1 MNTFDYDFDDRP
13 RPARKASNMIW
24 NVLTV
29 LILVGVVCLAGG
41 FLAIFLN
48 PYSGLNPFPPAAPLA
63 GLEMPSTTP
72 TPRSGLPP
80 TWTPG
85 PTLEPTATFTP
96 RPTAT
101 PPPTETPFSLVTPG
115 ADTPTAEIAIATL
128 KATAGGKAFVLQSG
142 NPLAIAN
149 IYHPDLA
156 CNWMG
161 VGGQVFD
168 LKGSVVLGQ
177 QIQLGGVLAG
187 TPIPAGYPTL
197 TGVLPYAPGYYE
209 FTLGSRPSASNGKL
223 WVQLV
228 DQAGLLMSD
237 KVFFDTYDDCQKNLI
252 IINFK
257 QVR

>member
-1 MNTFDYDFDDRP
+1 MNTYDYDFDDRP
-13 RPARKASNMIW
+13 RPARKASNIIW

-29 LILVGVVCLAGG
+29 LILVSVVCLAGG
-41 FLAIFLN
+41 FLMIFLN
-48 PYSGLNPFPPAAPLA
+48 PYSGLNPFPPAAPLV
-63 GLEMPSTTP
+63 GLEMPSITP
-72 TPRSGLPP
+72 TPRSVLPP

-101 PPPTETPFSLVTPG
+101 LPPTETPFSLVTPG
-115 ADTPTAEIAIATL
+115 ADTPTA

-177 QIQLGGVLAG
+177 QIQLGGALAG

-209 FTLGSRPSASNGKL
+209 FTLGNKPSASTGKL
-223 WVQLV
+223 WVLLV
-228 DQAGLLMSD
+228 DQAGLPMSD
-237 KVFFDTYDDCQKNLI
+237 KVFFDTYDDCEKNLI

-257 QVR
+257 QVH